1 MAKHTCVLSPF
12 SGLYPARFFC
22 PWDFPG
28 KNPGVACHAL
38 LQGIFPIQ
46 ESNQHL
52 LCLLYWQVS
61 SLSLVVTRK
70 PQK

>member
-1 MAKHTCVLSPF
+1 MAKHLCVLSPF
-12 SGLYPARFFC
+12 SGLYPAGFFC

-28 KNPGVACHAL
+28 KNTGVACHAH